1 MYINHGWSQSL
12 QLLLRNLKVL
22 KVPQDKKSNAPS
34 LKLNTERKLVF
45 QPGKVVSKEQSFVSQ
60 ICLINNRIISSLIKF
75 ILHQSFG
82 SDSDKTFWDVIFWS
96 IHSGEEESSYDFKGI
111 WEDSS
116 EFTNFFILVRNLI
129 SLYKRYSLTP
139 PPPLF
144 SNNYWPSGGKLSG
157 KANVYSHLGT
167 ILGSTEVRWGDGQVW
182 RAWDFIFW
190 LFLLVGDVGSFNLL
204 ELTHLQSLTY

>member
-139 PPPLF
+139 PPPF
-144 SNNYWPSGGKLSG
+144 FK
-157 KANVYSHLGT
+157 
-167 ILGSTEVRWGDGQVW
+167 
-182 RAWDFIFW
+182 
-190 LFLLVGDVGSFNLL
+190 
-204 ELTHLQSLTY
+204 